1 MPAILSTIVICLLL
15 AAALFF
21 SIRKLWRDKKAGKT
35 CCGGGCSACS
45 GCRNRGNFEN
55 GKD

>member
-15 AAALFF
+15 AAGLFF

-35 CCGGGCSACS
+35 CCGGNCSVCHM
-45 GCRNRGNFEN
+45 CRNRESIEK